1 MEGSV
6 VLQQRPNA
14 ARNRRAG
21 SRLSSSQRY
30 WAFISYAHED
40 AETAEWLQ
48 EALEQYRVPD
58 GLVGKLTDVGPVPRR
73 LSPIFRDRSEL
84 PAAGSLSDEIEE
96 AVQGSRF
103 LIVLCSPAAAQS
115 RWTNEEITC
124 FKKHHSEDQVLAAI
138 LSGEPF
144 ASEVPGREHEEC
156 FPPALRTHF
165 NRRGLP
171 TSRRAEP
178 VAADLREGG
187 DGRRAGF
194 LKIVA
199 GMLGVGLDDVVQRE
213 IVRRQRRTN
222 LIVGGSVL
230 GMLVTS
236 SLAVAAIQARDAAR
250 DQRREA
256 EGLIGFMLGD
266 LREKL
271 EPIGRLDALDAVGAR
286 ALSYYAKQDAGGLGD
301 ESLAQRARALT
312 LMGDIAQRRGDLD
325 GALSRYRQAAAST
338 SELLRRHSDEPQRMY
353 DHAQNLFYFGYVAWQ
368 RGRTA
373 ESLASF
379 RQYKQLAER
388 MIALDPREQ
397 KWRLEGIYADTVLG
411 TVLLEQQKYDE
422 ALPLFSSTLGNTD
435 RLLAGDANNAEYQ
448 YQLLETQAYLADAY
462 RGAGR
467 LAEALMTRQSQL
479 ALLDRLQRERP
490 DDMALQRKAARAHE
504 SLATL
509 LLMRGATEA
518 ANDEASKSLALG
530 ERLLRTEPDNTEWVD
545 RISQAYL
552 TAASARLAAD
562 QLDDARR
569 FADAGCALVNRLI
582 ARDDSVVFWSET
594 LRRRCL
600 LQKAAIDLRA
610 GQPMQAFAWTEQ
622 AAGNVLS
629 ARARTPGGSSDL
641 ARARLLGGDALKAM
655 GRPADAQRQWTLA
668 LREWPAGATRSPEN
682 LATWALLLRRTGSDD
697 QAAALA
703 GKLREMGYRE
713 PDYTRGMRQ
722 GG

>member
-30 WAFISYAHED
+30 WAFLSYAHED
-40 AETAEWLQ
+40 EDIAEWLQ
-48 EALEQYRVPD
+48 EALEQYRVPE

-84 PAAGSLSDEIEE
+84 PAAGNLSDEIEE
-96 AVQGSRF
+96 AILGSRF
-103 LIVLCSPAAAQS
+103 LLVLCSPAAAQS

-124 FKKHHSEDQVLAAI
+124 FKKHHPEDQVLAAI

-144 ASEVPGREHEEC
+144 ASEIPGREHEEC

-178 VAADLREGG
+178 VAADLRESG

-230 GMLVTS
+230 GMLVAS
-236 SLAVAAIQARDAAR
+236 GLSIVAIQGRNEARDE
-250 DQRREA
+250 RREA
-256 EGLIGFMLGD
+256 ESLIGFMLGD
-266 LREKL
+266 LRDKL
-271 EPIGRLDALDAVGAR
+271 EPIGRLDALDSVGSR
-286 ALSYYAKQDAGGLGD
+286 ALAYYEKQDAGELGD
-301 ESLAQRARALT
+301 DSLAQRARALT

-325 GALSRYRQAAAST
+325 GALNRYRQAAAST
-338 SELLRRHSDEPQRMY
+338 SELLRRYPDEPQRMY
-353 DHAQNLFYFGYVAWQ
+353 DHAQNLFYSGYVAWQ

-373 ESLASF
+373 EGLAAF

-388 MIALDPREQ
+388 MIALEPRVQ

-411 TVLLEQQKYDE
+411 TVLLDQQKYEE
-422 ALPLFSSTLGNTD
+422 AVPLFSSTLGNTD
-435 RLLAGDANNAEYQ
+435 RLLAGDQNNAEYQ

-467 LAEALMTRQSQL
+467 LTEAMATRESQL
-479 ALLDRLQRERP
+479 AFLDRLQRDRP
-490 DDMALQRKAARAHE
+490 DDMALQRKAARAHQA
-504 SLATL
+504 LATL
-509 LLMRGATEA
+509 LLMRGATER
-518 ANDEASKSLALG
+518 ANAEASKSLALA

-545 RISQAYL
+545 RISQAYF

-562 QLDDARR
+562 RLDDARR

-582 ARDDSVVFWSET
+582 ARDDSVVFWTEG

-600 LQKAAIDLRA
+600 LEKAAVDLRA

-622 AAGNVLS
+622 AVGNVLS
-629 ARARTPGGSSDL
+629 ASARTPVGSSDL

-655 GRPADAQRQWTLA
+655 GRPADAQRQWALA
-668 LREWPAGATRSPEN
+668 LREWPESATRSPEN
-682 LATWALLLRRTGSDD
+682 LATRVLLLRRTGSEDR
-697 QAAALA
+697 AAALA
-703 GKLREMGYRE
+703 GKLQAIGYRE
-713 PDYTRGMRQ
+713 PVFTRSMRQ